1 MSWGSGGQ
9 KGNTGTMEKESEYR
23 ALICEEAGPTE
34 LRGCAPE
41 NIHRRRDRVAA

>member
-1 MSWGSGGQ
+1 
-9 KGNTGTMEKESEYR
+9 MEKESEYG

-41 NIHRRRDRVAA
+41 NKEERGWLDRVAA